1 MECDVTMSREPE
13 RTALSVPVDP
23 ERDHITGPLDAPLE
37 LLEYGDYECPY
48 CGLAQPV
55 VAAVRQTLGRRLR
68 FSFRHFPIVS
78 AHPHALHAAEA
89 AEAAGAQGAFWE
101 MHNELFDRQDALEDE
116 MLVRYAIGLG
126 LERKRF
132 VGDLVSQRFLP
143 RVRED
148 LVSGSESGVVGTPT
162 FFANGLRYDG
172 VADAE
177 LLVEALERTASVRR

>member
-1 MECDVTMSREPE
+1 MTQESE
-13 RTALSVPVDP
+13 RIALDLPVDP
-23 ERDHITGPLDAPLE
+23 ERDHITGPVDAPLE

-68 FSFRHFPIVS
+68 FAFRHFPIVS

-89 AEAAGAQGAFWE
+89 AEAADAQGDFWE

-126 LERKRF
+126 LDRDRF
-132 VGDLVSQRFLP
+132 VGDLVTHRFVP
-143 RVRED
+143 RIRED
-148 LVSGSESGVVGTPT
+148 LASGSRSGVSGTPT
-162 FFANGLRYDG
+162 FFVNGLRYDG
-172 VADAE
+172 VVDVE
-177 LLVEALERTASVRR
+177 SLVEALERTASVRR

>member
-13 RTALSVPVDP
+13 RTALAVPVDP
-23 ERDHITGPLDAPLE
+23 ERDHLTGPLDAPLE

-116 MLVRYAIGLG
+116 MLVRYAIDLG
-126 LERKRF
+126 LDRKRF

-143 RVRED
+143 RIRED
-148 LVSGSESGVVGTPT
+148 LVSGSNRDRKSTR
-162 FFANGLRYDG
+162 L
-172 VADAE
+172 
-177 LLVEALERTASVRR
+177 